1 MAAEAWHL
9 TQLFRSRAQSHV
21 VSVITS
27 AKQPSCGRIGTLD
40 RGEPV
45 SLRSPHMSHFVP
57 CSDCGLSHSGHA
69 RARTPTFL
77 SIQEGKK
84 GQSTVTF
91 VHFLLLL
98 NRVRCTE
105 RRWQGNNNIHEGRTC
120 SVKLRPS
127 DSTFSIFMR
136 ILPTLRIRMKV

>member
-1 MAAEAWHL
+1 MRSMQPRDVHFASLISLIEEMGGGGGGSVAWHL

-27 AKQPSCGRIGTLD
+27 AKQPSFPSRGRTGSRRARLASIAAYVAF
-40 RGEPV
+40 RSV
-45 SLRSPHMSHFVP
+45 KRLRSSPLGAH
-57 CSDCGLSHSGHA
+57 
-69 RARTPTFL
+69 ARTPTFL

-98 NRVRCTE
+98 NRVRCA
-105 RRWQGNNNIHEGRTC
+105 
-120 SVKLRPS
+120 
-127 DSTFSIFMR
+127 
-136 ILPTLRIRMKV
+136 